1 MSSSATA
8 QETIHVFQ
16 ARSNAK
22 ATLTACQAIF
32 MRDLL
37 VAWQDLPAFL
47 VQVLLQPLF
56 LLFIF
61 GQVLP
66 NIGIANPM
74 LAVILLPGVVAFTV
88 FLTAWQSMTVGLSVD
103 LGFLHEID
111 DRLLAPLPVS
121 LVAVE
126 KVLFAALRALLA
138 GVVIFPLAFWILGG
152 GYQIRTDLLGV
163 TLGLMV
169 LVALMAAALGLV
181 LGTITPA
188 WKIQLTFSLIITPLI
203 FTGCTYYP
211 WSSLASI
218 RWFQIVTLLNPLTYS
233 SEGLRYALVPP
244 IHGQPLQTLAIGWVL
259 LALCGTFIVCLCLGI
274 KLFQRRVIG

>member
-1 MSSSATA
+1 MSSPATL
-8 QETIHVFQ
+8 QEERHVFQ
-16 ARSNAK
+16 ARSNAQ
-22 ATLTACQAIF
+22 AALTAFQAIF
-32 MRDLL
+32 FRDLL
-37 VAWQDLPAFL
+37 VAWQDLPTFL
-47 VQVLLQPLF
+47 IQMLLQPLF

-61 GQVLP
+61 GKVLP

-74 LAVILLPGVVAFTV
+74 LTVILLPGVVAFTV

-126 KVLFAALRALLA
+126 KVIFAALRALIA
-138 GVVIFPLAFWILGG
+138 GMLIFPLAFWILGS
-152 GYQIRTDLLGV
+152 GYQVRTDLLGV
-163 TLGLMV
+163 TLGLMA
-169 LVALMAAALGLV
+169 LVALTAAALGLV
-181 LGTITPA
+181 LGTVTPA

-203 FTGCTYYP
+203 FTGCVYYP

-233 SEGLRYALVPP
+233 SEGLRYAMVPP
-244 IHGQPLQTLAIGWVL
+244 IHGQPLQTLAIGWIL
-259 LALCGTFIVCLCLGI
+259 LALCGTFVLCLWLGV